1 MKPAIQYTID
11 ASNTHAHLFRV
22 SLHIENPQAGQVV
35 SLPVWIPGS
44 YLIREFSKNLQNL
57 KAQQGGKSIAVVQDN
72 KCEWHTNA
80 KAAQSVH
87 LTYEV

>member
-44 YLIREFSKNLQNL
+44 YLIREFWRFLNIN
-57 KAQQGGKSIAVVQDN
+57 GGNFMS
-72 KCEWHTNA
+72 
-80 KAAQSVH
+80 
-87 LTYEV
+87 